1 MVSSPGRRS
10 GRLVAAAVA
19 SVLLAVC
26 ASAGA
31 AQPSARTLRVVA
43 AENFWGSLAS
53 QLGGTHA
60 AVQSVVTNPNA
71 DPHEYETNTND
82 ARAFADADL
91 VILNGAGYDAW
102 GKKLLDANPSKSRQ
116 VLVVADLLGKHEGDN
131 PHFWYDPAAVTRV
144 VDQISA
150 MYQAIDLADAASFAQ
165 QKDALTA
172 ALKPYYARIG
182 EIKQKFAGVKVGATE
197 NIFAYLA
204 QALGL
209 NLISPPEFMQA
220 VAEGTDPPA
229 ESVAAFQ
236 DQVTH
241 KQISVLVYNV
251 QTSTLVT
258 TNIRKQAAGQEIP
271 VVGVSET
278 LQPESATFQEWQ
290 VSQLLTLENALNAHA
305 LSH

>member
-1 MVSSPGRRS
+1 M
-10 GRLVAAAVA
+10 AAVVA
-19 SVLLAVC
+19 LLA
-26 ASAGA
+26 AGCGSSGGTDPMA
-31 AQPSARTLRVVA
+31 HTLRVVA
-43 AENFWGSLAS
+43 GENFWGSLAS
-53 QLGGTHA
+53 QLGRFRA

-102 GKKLLDANPSKSRQ
+102 GKKLLEANPSKRRQ
-116 VLVVADLLGKHEGDN
+116 VLVVADLLGKKEGDN
-131 PHFWYDPAAVTRV
+131 PHFWYDPAAVTKV
-144 VDQISA
+144 VDKISV
-150 MYQAIDLADAASFAQ
+150 MYQAMDPADSAYFAQ
-165 QKDALTA
+165 QNDALTA

-197 NIFAYLA
+197 NIFVYLA
-204 QALGL
+204 AALGL

-220 VAEGTDPPA
+220 VAEGTEPPA
-229 ESVAAFQ
+229 DSVAAFQ

-241 KQISVLVYNV
+241 KQISVLVYNA

-258 TNIRKQAAGQEIP
+258 TNIKKQAASQDIA

-278 LQPESATFQEWQ
+278 LQPETATFQDWQ
-290 VSQLLTLENALNAHA
+290 LSQLLTLENALNARA
-305 LSH
+305 LTQ